1 MQRLRP
7 AWGPRLAFTAF
18 AAAFVLLPIGPI
30 AAAQAYPISLD
41 DLLLR
46 LEENLKYYDNH
57 LPAFFCDEHAVSKMK
72 VGREWNVHFQ
82 TWTPGPPDQSTTT
95 DSTFRVKRIPNPD
108 NTESLVESRDI
119 KTLDGHPAQG
129 EELTGPALLSGA
141 FSGGPAI
148 ISQRQAA
155 CVQYALQ
162 PIHLE
167 QPRAPY
173 IVEFVTVPPG
183 QRPANC
189 VLQEDGTGRGF
200 IDSDTMQITRVEFT
214 APAHLIVPAGKDA
227 KGHPTP
233 PVTGVWN
240 VTVDYTS
247 VAFSGQTFQ
256 VPSTIIGTLTA
267 NRTVWTFEAHY
278 SNFHKLEVTSRI
290 LSADDPDEPAVP
302 PQ

>member
-7 AWGPRLAFTAF
+7 AWGPRLAFTAL
-18 AAAFVLLPIGPI
+18 AAAFVLLPTGPV

-57 LPAFFCDEHAVSKMK
+57 LPAFFCDEHAISRM
-72 VGREWNVHFQ
+72 
-82 TWTPGPPDQSTTT
+82 TPGPQDRNTIT
-95 DSTFRVKRIPNPD
+95 DSTFRLKRLPNGD

-119 KTLDGHPAQG
+119 KTVDGKPAQG
-129 EELTGPALLSGA
+129 ESLTGPALLTGA

-148 ISQRQAA
+148 ISQRQSA
-155 CVQYALQ
+155 CLQFALR
-162 PIHLE
+162 PIHLD
-167 QPRAPY
+167 QPRDPY
-173 IVEFVTVPPG
+173 IIEYATVPVS

-189 VLQEDGTGRGF
+189 VLQEDGTGRGY

-227 KGHPTP
+227 KGRPTLP
-233 PVTGVWN
+233 LTGVWN
-240 VTVDYTS
+240 VTIDYAS
-247 VAFSGQTFQ
+247 VVLSGQTFQ
-256 VPSTIIGTLTA
+256 VPSTIVGILTA
-267 NRTVWTFEAHY
+267 NRTTWTFEAHY

-290 LSADDPDEPAVP
+290 LPAEDSDEPSVP

>member
-7 AWGPRLAFTAF
+7 AWGQRLAFT
-18 AAAFVLLPIGPI
+18 VLIGALAIPATARP

-46 LEENLKYYDNH
+46 LEENLKYYDTH
-57 LPAFFCDEHAVSKMK
+57 VPAFFCDEHAVSRM
-72 VGREWNVHFQ
+72 
-82 TWTPGPPDQSTTT
+82 TPGPQDRNTIT
-95 DSTFRVKRIPNPD
+95 DSTFRVKRTANPD

-148 ISQRQAA
+148 ISQHQAA

-162 PIHLE
+162 PIHLD

-173 IVEFVTVPPG
+173 IVEFVTVPSG

-200 IDSDTMQITRVEFT
+200 IDSETMQITRVEFT
-214 APAHLIVPAGKDA
+214 APAHLIAPAGKDA
-227 KGHPTP
+227 KGRPTLAL
-233 PVTGVWN
+233 TGVWN

-247 VAFSGQTFQ
+247 VTLSGQTFQ

-290 LSADDPDEPAVP
+290 LSADDPDEPSVP